1 MKKILVLDNI
11 KKEGLAIL
19 KKDFELDFKG
29 KLKEEELLEIV
40 ENYDAVLVRSGT
52 KITKNVLVKAKN
64 LKLVGRAGVGVDN
77 IDIESATRNGVLVMN
92 VPAGNTIS
100 ACEHTF
106 ALILS
111 LLRNI
116 PQAHSSMKQG
126 KWDRKKFT
134 GNELYSKTLGIIGLG
149 RIGREVAK
157 RALSFGVRVV
167 GYDPYISKEYVQKL
181 GVELLSFEE
190 VMKNSDIITLHVALN
205 ENTKYLINKQ
215 TLSLMKDD
223 SFLINVSRGPV
234 INEKDLYEFL
244 KEKKIKG
251 AALDVFEKEPP
262 EDLIFRNL
270 DNVILTPHLGATT
283 VEAQE
288 RVSVELA
295 KQVYDYF
302 KEGKILNAVNFPVKE
317 FKEEMKNLMLLAEK
331 LGSAFVQLEKNFEEI
346 EILYSKDLLDIDRN
360 LIASSFFKGFL
371 SKIIDEKVSIV
382 NSLMYVKERNIT
394 WKEDI
399 IKDTEYKNLIGV
411 RGKNFTISGIA
422 WERSY
427 RFIKINEYPVSI
439 LPEGI
444 IILFSNIDKPGV
456 IGKVGTILGEEKIN
470 IARMEV
476 GRKEEGGEAITCVK
490 VDSLPED
497 SVIKKLEDFDFVKWV
512 KKIEL

>member
-1 MKKILVLDNI
+1 
-11 KKEGLAIL
+11 
-19 KKDFELDFKG
+19 
-29 KLKEEELLEIV
+29 
-40 ENYDAVLVRSGT
+40 
-52 KITKNVLVKAKN
+52 
-64 LKLVGRAGVGVDN
+64 
-77 IDIESATRNGVLVMN
+77 
-92 VPAGNTIS
+92 
-100 ACEHTF
+100 
-106 ALILS
+106 
-111 LLRNI
+111 
-116 PQAHSSMKQG
+116 
-126 KWDRKKFT
+126 
-134 GNELYSKTLGIIGLG
+134 
-149 RIGREVAK
+149 
-157 RALSFGVRVV
+157 
-167 GYDPYISKEYVQKL
+167 
-181 GVELLSFEE
+181 
-190 VMKNSDIITLHVALN
+190 
-205 ENTKYLINKQ
+205 
-215 TLSLMKDD
+215 
-223 SFLINVSRGPV
+223 
-234 INEKDLYEFL
+234 
-244 KEKKIKG
+244 
-251 AALDVFEKEPP
+251 
-262 EDLIFRNL
+262 
-270 DNVILTPHLGATT
+270 
-283 VEAQE
+283 
-288 RVSVELA
+288 
-295 KQVYDYF
+295 
-302 KEGKILNAVNFPVKE
+302 
-317 FKEEMKNLMLLAEK
+317 MKNLMLLAEK